1 MGPAGNEREI
11 AMARRDK
18 TIPEK
23 PPRARAAPLARARKG
38 QAPVTVAA
46 SSSSQP
52 PPPPGAGGVK
62 AEHFSIAKKPR
73 AATATRPLVA
83 VPSVAGVKRKA
94 TEQGGTRRPPQPKPV
109 VQSNRKRA
117 APPPEDD
124 KPAKKVKVTTPPMRK
139 KSSIW
144 KQAKALWVKA
154 R

>member
-1 MGPAGNEREI
+1 MGPAGNEREA

-23 PPRARAAPLARARKG
+23 PRPARPARAAPLAKARKG
-38 QAPVTVAA
+38 QAPITVAA

-62 AEHFSIAKKPR
+62 SKAQEFNIAKKPR
-73 AATATRPLVA
+73 ATTATRPLVT

-94 TEQGGTRRPPQPKPV
+94 TEQGATRRPPQPKPA

-117 APPPEDD
+117 APPPED
-124 KPAKKVKVTTPPMRK
+124 KPAKKAKVTPK
-139 KSSIW
+139 KSSNW